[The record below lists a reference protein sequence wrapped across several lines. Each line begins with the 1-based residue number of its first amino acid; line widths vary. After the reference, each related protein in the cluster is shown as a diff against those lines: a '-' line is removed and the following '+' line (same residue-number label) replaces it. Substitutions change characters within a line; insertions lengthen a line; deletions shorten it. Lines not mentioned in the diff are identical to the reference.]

1 LASTTFPAAL
11 KASISS
17 SRVTSK
23 LRLPT
28 NTFFEMALS
37 FCYPAVCGAGLSD
50 SSSKAKALPTGRAAR
65 LTPPRVSCEAAAPVA
80 ISRRAL
86 AVAGLIV
93 ALGTAG
99 LTRVAAPHQVRLTL
113 AGFTDGLAGEA
124 WSRSYRASLDPP
136 AAPDGRTDF
145 YFREAAPNFDLV
157 LPFTAHGPLRLTLRA
172 GTRVRSAMEVFLRGT
187 PAGRMLVTPG
197 PWRPYTVEI
206 PEAGGPVALSLAQR
220 PLPLVRGAH
229 LDNPELLVD
238 YLEVEAPG
246 GLSPDLRLCLAAAA
260 VPIAVLA
267 FSWICGLS
275 ARMALAASAVAG
287 LAAVSLTRL
296 APLPFFVAVPRL
308 LPVALLAGAATW
320 IALGRWAEAG
330 RDRGRLAALVALGVV
345 YHGSVVFFPEHA
357 PPDIEIHV
365 RRTRDFADVP
375 LRYGDLIRYG
385 SHLPTASQTFGQA
398 TEALG
403 ESVLLPYSPLPY
415 LFYYALDRAGMDLHW
430 AMTVL
435 NAALAMAVAVGIWIV
450 ARRVWGPEAAWPAA
464 LLYSLD
470 LAVWHHLG
478 RSHAPA
484 VFGGALSTAALLWLV
499 HQAATIVSPVRAVA
513 AGLVLAVAVLGYSS
527 LVALFGLFGL
537 ALLVALALDARGLTR
552 AARLGVACALAVGGV
567 VAGALF
573 YFHYLPA
580 VLGGLGQVESGPDP
594 FPGRTFFIFHNESRQ
609 SYRIWVLGFW
619 MTLLGGLLAAPIAI
633 RRGAAEAR
641 PFLVCWLAAWA
652 LIMVLKEP
660 FLLPRLF
667 RWAKEDQFVS
677 PLLCLLMG
685 GAIAALPRRGLRWA
699 VAAAVV
705 AGAAAIQLRDFA
717 LHARS
722 LAL

>member
-1 LASTTFPAAL
+1 
-11 KASISS
+11 
-17 SRVTSK
+17 
-23 LRLPT
+23 
-28 NTFFEMALS
+28 
-37 FCYPAVCGAGLSD
+37 
-50 SSSKAKALPTGRAAR
+50 
-65 LTPPRVSCEAAAPVA
+65 VA
-80 ISRRAL
+80 ISRRSF
-86 AVAGLIV
+86 AVAGLI
-93 ALGTAG
+93 ALGTIG
-99 LTRVAAPHQVRLTL
+99 LARL
-113 AGFTDGLAGEA
+113 AGPHRARLSMGGFTNGLAGEA
-124 WSRSYRASLDPP
+124 WSRAYRASLDPP

-145 YFREAAPNFDLV
+145 YYREAAPNIDLI
-157 LPFTAHGPLRLTLRA
+157 LPLVARGPLRLTLRA

-187 PAGRMLVTPG
+187 SAGRMLVTPG
-197 PWRPYTVEI
+197 PWRPYTVDV
-206 PEAGGPVALSLAQR
+206 PEAGGPLAFSLAQR

-229 LDNPELLVD
+229 LENPELLVD
-238 YLEVEAPG
+238 YLEVEAPA

-260 VPIAVLA
+260 VPIAVFF

-275 ARMALAASAVAG
+275 EGTAVAAAAVAG
-287 LAAVSLTRL
+287 AGAVFLTRV
-296 APLPFFVAVPRL
+296 APLQLFVAVPRL
-308 LPVALLAGAATW
+308 LPVAFAAGVATW
-320 IALGRWAEAG
+320 AALGRSAASG
-330 RDRGRLAALVALGVV
+330 PDRGRLAALVALGVL

-375 LRYGDLIRYG
+375 FRYGDLVRYG

-415 LFYYALDRAGMDLHW
+415 LFYYGIDRLRLDLHW
-430 AMTVL
+430 AMTVV
-435 NAALAMAVAVGIWIV
+435 NAALAMAVAAGVWLV
-450 ARRVWGPEAAWPAA
+450 ARRVWGPGAAWPAA
-464 LLYSLD
+464 LLYALD

-484 VFGGALSTAALLWLV
+484 VFGGALGTAALLWLI
-499 HQAATIVSPVRAVA
+499 HRAATIVSPGRAVV
-513 AGLVLAVAVLGYSS
+513 AGLVLALAVLGYSS

-537 ALLVALALDARGLTR
+537 TLLIALALDARALPR
-552 AARLGVACALAVGGV
+552 AARLGVACALGVGGV

-580 VLGGLGQVESGPDP
+580 VLGGLSQVESGPDP

-619 MTLLGGLLAAPIAI
+619 MTLLGGLLAASIAI

-660 FLLPRLF
+660 VFLPRLF

-685 GAIAALPRRGLRWA
+685 GAIAALPRRTLRWA
-699 VAAAVV
+699 VAAAVIG
-705 AGAAAIQLRDFA
+705 GAAAVQLRDFA

>member
-1 LASTTFPAAL
+1 VSLSRRTFAAAGLVALAA
-11 KASISS
+11 
-17 SRVTSK
+17 
-23 LRLPT
+23 
-28 NTFFEMALS
+28 
-37 FCYPAVCGAGLSD
+37 AGLS
-50 SSSKAKALPTGRAAR
+50 R
-65 LTPPRVSCEAAAPVA
+65 AAAPH
-80 ISRRAL
+80 RA
-86 AVAGLIV
+86 
-93 ALGTAG
+93 
-99 LTRVAAPHQVRLTL
+99 RLSVG
-113 AGFTDGLAGEA
+113 GFTNALAGEA
-124 WSRSYRASLDPP
+124 WSRSYRASVDPQ
-136 AAPDGRTDF
+136 AAADGRTDF
-145 YFREAAPNFDLV
+145 YYREAAPNIDLT
-157 LPFTAHGPLRLTLRA
+157 LPFVAHGPLRVTLRA
-172 GTRVRSAMEVFLRGT
+172 STRVRSAMEVFLRGS

-197 PWRPYTVEI
+197 AWRPYAVEV
-206 PEAGGPVALSLAQR
+206 PEAGGPLSLSFAQR

-229 LDNPELLVD
+229 VDNPEVLVD

-246 GLSPDLRLCLAAAA
+246 GLAPDWRLCLVVAA
-260 VPIAVLA
+260 VPIAFFA
-267 FSWICGLS
+267 FAWICGLS
-275 ARMALAASAVAG
+275 EAVMLGATAAAGIAAAFLAHV
-287 LAAVSLTRL
+287 
-296 APLPFFVAVPRL
+296 APLQLFVAAPRL
-308 LPVALLAGAATW
+308 LPAAFAAGVGTW
-320 IALGRWAEAG
+320 LALGRWAEVG
-330 RDRGRLAALVALGVV
+330 KDRGRLAVLVALGVL
-345 YHGSVVFFPEHA
+345 YHGSVVFFPEHS

-375 LRYGDLIRYG
+375 LRYGDLLRYG

-415 LFYYALDRAGMDLHW
+415 IFYYAVDRLGLDLHW

-435 NAALAMAVAVGIWIV
+435 NAVCAMAVAPGIWIV
-450 ARRVWGPEAAWPAA
+450 ARRVWGPGAAWPAA
-464 LLYSLD
+464 LLYALD

-484 VFGGALSTAALLWLV
+484 VLGGALGTAALLWLV
-499 HQAATIVSPVRAVA
+499 YHAAEIVSPARAIV
-513 AGLVLAVAVLGYSS
+513 AGLVLGVAVLGYSS
-527 LVALFGLFGL
+527 LVVLFGLFGL
-537 ALLVALALDARGLTR
+537 ALLVALALDARALPG

-580 VLGGLGQVESGPDP
+580 VLGGLSLVESGPDP

-619 MTLLGGLLAAPIAI
+619 MTVLGGLIAAPIAL
-633 RRGAAEAR
+633 RRGAAGAR

-660 FLLPRLF
+660 VLLPRLL

-677 PLLCLLMG
+677 PLLCLLIG
-685 GAIAALPRRGLRWA
+685 GAIAALPRPWLRRA

-705 AGAAAIQLRDFA
+705 AGAAAVQLRDFA

-722 LAL
+722 LSL

>member
-1 LASTTFPAAL
+1 
-11 KASISS
+11 
-17 SRVTSK
+17 V
-23 LRLPT
+23 
-28 NTFFEMALS
+28 
-37 FCYPAVCGAGLSD
+37 
-50 SSSKAKALPTGRAAR
+50 AR
-65 LTPPRVSCEAAAPVA
+65 LS
-80 ISRRAL
+80 
-86 AVAGLIV
+86 
-93 ALGTAG
+93 LG
-99 LTRVAAPHQVRLTL
+99 
-113 AGFTDGLAGEA
+113 GFTNGLAGED

-145 YFREAAPNFDLV
+145 YFREAAPNIDV
-157 LPFTAHGPLRLTLRA
+157 NLPLTAHGPLRLTLRA
-172 GTRVRSAMEVFLRGT
+172 GTRVRSAMEVFLRGA

-197 PWRPYTVEI
+197 PWRPYTMEI
-206 PEAGGPVALSLAQR
+206 PEAGGPLLISLAQR

-229 LDNPELLVD
+229 LENPELLVD

-246 GLSPDLRLCLAAAA
+246 GLSPDFRLCLAAAA
-260 VPIAVLA
+260 VPLAVLA
-267 FSWICGLS
+267 FSWICGFSAATAAAGAVLS
-275 ARMALAASAVAG
+275 GLGAVALARV
-287 LAAVSLTRL
+287 

-308 LPVALLAGAATW
+308 LPVAFLSGIATW
-320 IALGRWAEAG
+320 MAVGRWAEEAAA
-330 RDRGRLAALVALGVV
+330 DRSRLAALVALGVL

-415 LFYYALDRAGMDLHW
+415 FVYYAIDRARLDLHW

-435 NAALAMAVAVGIWIV
+435 NAALAMAVAVGIWLV
-450 ARRVWGPEAAWPAA
+450 ARRVWGPAAAWPAA
-464 LLYSLD
+464 LLYALD

-484 VFGGALSTAALLWLV
+484 VFGGALGTAALLWLV
-499 HQAATIVSPVRAVA
+499 HRAATIVSPARAVV

-537 ALLVALALDARGLTR
+537 ALLLALALDARALPR
-552 AARLGVACALAVGGV
+552 ASRLGIACALAVGGV

-580 VLGGLGQVESGPDP
+580 VLGGLSQVESGPDP

-619 MTLLGGLLAAPIAI
+619 MTVLGGLVAAPIAL

-660 FLLPRLF
+660 VLLPRLF

-685 GAIAALPRRGLRWA
+685 GAIAAVPRRWLRWA
-699 VAAAVV
+699 VAAAVL